1 MEKDK
6 IVKKIGK
13 KMKLKKK
20 TKLKKKIK
28 IKKSC
33 EKIILDY
40 EAKNTSVSKS
50 DINSTE
56 YQDVLKCMS
65 NKDREELKQNTGEFQ
80 YLYPN
85 KDDEHFNIKLTS
97 KKEFYDTRY
106 LKKTP
111 EDFKNIKEIAQ
122 KFCENTEFELQPH
135 QMFVR
140 NFVSSLTPY
149 NSLLL
154 YHGLGTG
161 KTCSAISVCEEMRSY
176 NSQMGDMRRIIIV
189 ASPKV
194 QENFKIQLF
203 DERKL
208 KNINGLWNIKACTG
222 NKFIKEINP
231 MNMKG
236 LNRIRVIRQIKKII
250 RQFYHFQGYGQFSN
264 YIKHSM
270 NKKIV
275 EGDSKK
281 IKEKKQKKALKK
293 EFSNRMVVIDEIHNM
308 RFNEEGST
316 KPKESSENL
325 IKLFSYS
332 DNIKLLIL
340 SATPMFNSY
349 LEIVWLLNILN
360 INDNRFPISE
370 KEIFNKMGS
379 FVIDKNGVEKGKNL
393 LIQKATGYISYVRGE
408 NPFTFPNSVWPSTA
422 LNPDSLQIKMLDGI
436 WKYPEKQING
446 GSTLPYITLFDLVLT
461 KIGDYQN
468 TGYDFIIRSLKK
480 QYPAMNDPRKGIA
493 YTILSDPLQAL
504 NMIYPNKNIASLD
517 INDETERKR
526 LFGKVGLS
534 RVMLFDPKKKR
545 NFGYKDSTLQ
555 HFGRIFSFDEIGKY
569 SSKIKYILN
578 SIKKSKGIVF
588 IYSQYIDGG
597 AVPVALAL
605 EELGITRY
613 GSNNLFE
620 TEPSPPL
627 DAKTMKPIAE
637 GDGSKNRARYIM
649 ITGDKNLTPDTADQ
663 IKAITGEN
671 NANGEI
677 VKVVIV
683 TRAGSE
689 GLDFKNIREMH
700 ILDPWYN
707 YNRQKQ
713 IIGRAIRNLSH
724 CALPYEERNCSIFLY
739 GTEMEDPEVESAD
752 LYIYRLAEKKA
763 LKMAKIT
770 RILKETAVDC
780 LLNNEALNFSQ
791 KNIQTVVEQKL
802 SNGNIINFNI
812 GDKEHSDMCDFTTCA
827 YKCKPDNTINDIIND
842 DTYNE
847 SFISMNL
854 DKIIQRIRLLF
865 KEQYFFKKNSLIAK
879 VRHLKNYPLDQIY
892 SALTYLINEN
902 NEYITDILGR
912 LGHLVNIGEYYLFQ
926 PIEIESKFIS
936 RFERV
941 HPIDYK
947 RKNIEFTLPERIP
960 GFIGTIEEKKD
971 LFDSNID
978 NMIKY
983 LHQEYNILN
992 NPTYIDAEYKN
1003 NWTMRCAWAIK
1014 NLVFYNTPMGKEVKE
1029 VKERK
1034 REREKR
1040 KKAFKKLLVSYAMEH
1055 ILDSYSFIEKTQIL
1069 SYITK
1074 KENKNVVDTVIDDY
1088 FEKFKIEN
1096 ETYQGIVLAQFDKP
1110 ESYQQYTILSL
1121 EKNNWV
1127 SSRAATA
1134 SLARDMFSKFQI
1146 IDIEKINDVIGFM
1159 INFGSQEIVFK
1170 IKDLEGSTKGRSNK
1184 GKRCANGESKNMIIQ
1199 RINKL
1204 LPQKEVELKGKKT
1217 SYEKYNIAKEHKSSI
1232 QTIYGKPKTK
1242 QNISVKKIIKE
1253 IKINSQQLCAEN
1265 ELIFRHYNAIKKDG
1279 KIWFFDVLRS
1289 VINNIEKLKK

>member
-1 MEKDK
+1 MEKTK
-6 IVKKIGK
+6 VVKKGK
-13 KMKLKKK
+13 KIKKIRKKL
-20 TKLKKKIK
+20 KLKKKIPK
-28 IKKSC
+28 LSC
-33 EKIILDY
+33 EEIISNY
-40 EAKNTSVSKS
+40 ENKKLTVSQS
-50 DINSTE
+50 DINSKE
-56 YQDVLKCMS
+56 YQNVLECISEK
-65 NKDREELKQNTGEFQ
+65 NKNESEKNSEDFQ

-85 KDDEHFNIKLTS
+85 KDDIHFNLKLTS
-97 KKEFYDTRY
+97 KKEFFDTRY
-106 LKKTP
+106 IKKTP
-111 EDFKNIKEIAQ
+111 DDFKNIKEIAQ
-122 KFCENTEFELQPH
+122 QFCENTEFELQPH

-161 KTCSAISVCEEMRSY
+161 KTCSAISVCEQMRSY

-208 KNINGLWNIKACTG
+208 KNVNGLWNIKACTG

-236 LNRIRVIRQIKKII
+236 LSRMRVVRQIKKII
-250 RQFYHFQGYGQFSN
+250 NQFYHFQGYGQFSN
-264 YIKHSM
+264 YIKRVM
-270 NKKIV
+270 DKKV
-275 EGDSKK
+275 VSGDSKNTIL
-281 IKEKKQKKALKK
+281 IKNKKSLKK

-332 DNIKLLIL
+332 DNLKLLIL

-349 LEIVWLLNILN
+349 MEIVWLLNILN
-360 INDNRFPISE
+360 INDGRFPISE
-370 KEIFNKMGS
+370 KEIFDKKGA
-379 FVIDKNGVEKGKNL
+379 FVIDKNGIEKGKDL

-408 NPFTFPNSVWPSTA
+408 NPFTFPNSIWPSTA
-422 LNPDSLQIKMLDGI
+422 LNPNSLQIKMQDSV
-436 WKYPEKQING
+436 WKYPTKQING
-446 GSTLPYITLFDLVLT
+446 GSTLPYIKLFDLVLT
-461 KIGDYQN
+461 KIGSYQLK
-468 TGYDFIIRSLKK
+468 GYEFIIKSLKNI
-480 QYPAMNDPRKGIA
+480 YPSLTKPGKGIA
-493 YTILSDPLQAL
+493 YTVLSDPMQAL
-504 NMIYPNKNIASLD
+504 NMVYPHKNLD
-517 INDETERKR
+517 TLDNEDSKL
-526 LFGKVGLS
+526 LFGKKGLS
-534 RVMLFDPKKKR
+534 RVMLFDPKKKK
-545 NFGYKDSTLQ
+545 NFNYKDSTIEN
-555 HFGRIFSFDEIGKY
+555 FGRIFSFDEIGKY
-569 SSKIKYILN
+569 SCKIKDILK
-578 SIKKSKGIVF
+578 SIKKSKGIIF

-597 AVPVALAL
+597 AVPIALAL
-605 EELGITRY
+605 EEMGITRH

-620 TEPSPPL
+620 NPPTPPINF
-627 DAKTMKPIAE
+627 KTMKPIKKGE
-637 GDGSKNRARYIM
+637 SSKNMARYIM
-649 ITGDKNLTPDTADQ
+649 ITGDKNLTPDTASQ

-671 NANGEI
+671 NTNGEI
-677 VKVVIV
+677 VKIAIV

-739 GTEMEDPEVESAD
+739 GTEMGDPDIESAD

-763 LKMAKIT
+763 LQMARIT

-791 KNIQTVVEQKL
+791 KNINTVVEQKI
-802 SNGNIINFNI
+802 SNGNTINFHV
-812 GDKEHSDMCDFTTCA
+812 GDKENSDMCDFTTCA
-827 YKCKPDNTINDIIND
+827 YNCKPDNKISDVIND

-847 SFISMNL
+847 NFISMNL

-865 KEQYFFKKNSLIAK
+865 KEGYFFEKNDLILR

-892 SALTYLINEN
+892 SALTYLINER

-912 LGHLVNIGEYYLFQ
+912 LGRLVNIGNYYLFQ

-941 HPIDYK
+941 HPVDYK
-947 RKNIEFTLPERIP
+947 RKKIEFVLPDRIP
-960 GFIGTIEEKKD
+960 EFIGSIEEKETLLK
-971 LFDSNID
+971 SNIEELIQFL
-978 NMIKY
+978 N
-983 LHQEYNILN
+983 QEHERLN
-992 NPTYIDAEYKN
+992 NPAYIETEYKN
-1003 NWTMRCAWAIK
+1003 NWTMRCAWAIQ
-1014 NLVFYNTPMGKEVKE
+1014 NLVSYNDIN
-1029 VKERK
+1029 
-1034 REREKR
+1034 
-1040 KKAFKKLLVSYAMEH
+1040 KKLLVGYAMDH

-1074 KENKNVVDTVIDDY
+1074 KKKENKNVVDTIIDNY
-1088 FEKFKIEN
+1088 FKTFKIKN
-1096 ETYQGIVLAQFDKP
+1096 DDYQGIVLAQFDKP
-1110 ESYQQYTILSL
+1110 ESYQQYTILAL
-1121 EKNNWV
+1121 EKNKWV

-1134 SLARDMFSKFQI
+1134 SLARTMFKTFQI
-1146 IDIEKINDVIGFM
+1146 TNIEKINNIIGFM

-1170 IKDLEGSTKGRSNK
+1170 IKDLEESSKGRSNK
-1184 GKRCANGESKNMIIQ
+1184 GRRCASGESKKMIIK
-1199 RINKL
+1199 RINDL
-1204 LPQKEVELKGKKT
+1204 LPDKEVLINKEKK
-1217 SYEKYNIAKEHKSSI
+1217 SFKKYNIGTQHKSSI
-1232 QTIYGKPKTK
+1232 ETIYGNP
-1242 QNISVKKIIKE
+1242 VKKQIVKVKGIDKE

-1265 ELIFRHYNAIKKDG
+1265 ELIFRHYNNTKKD
-1279 KIWFFDVLRS
+1279 KIWFFDVLHS
-1289 VINNIEKLKK
+1289 IINNIEKLKK

>member
-6 IVKKIGK
+6 SIKKKKLVKKTGK
-13 KMKLKKK
+13 KMRLK
-20 TKLKKKIK
+20 KKKIK
-28 IKKSC
+28 IKQSC
-33 EKIILDY
+33 EEIISTY
-40 EAKNTSVSKS
+40 QAKNIGVSKS
-50 DINSTE
+50 KITDIE

-65 NKDREELKQNTGEFQ
+65 EKDREELKQNTGEFQ

-85 KDDEHFNIKLTS
+85 KDDEHFNLKLTS

-236 LNRIRVIRQIKKII
+236 LSRIRVIRQIKKII

-264 YIKHSM
+264 HIKRVM
-270 NKKIV
+270 NKKV
-275 EGDSKK
+275 VSGDSKNI
-281 IKEKKQKKALKK
+281 IKSKHEKSLKK

-332 DNIKLLIL
+332 DNLKLLIL

-379 FVIDKNGVEKGKNL
+379 FVINSNGIETGKDL

-408 NPFTFPNSVWPSTA
+408 NPFTFPNSIWPSTA
-422 LNPDSLQIKMLDGI
+422 LNPDSLQIKMRDGI

-461 KIGDYQN
+461 KIGEYQN
-468 TGYDFIIRSLKK
+468 TGYDFIIRSLKT
-480 QYPAMNDPRKGIA
+480 QYSSMNDPQKGIA

-504 NMIYPNKNIASLD
+504 NMIYPHKNINSMD
-517 INDETERKR
+517 IGDETERKR
-526 LFGKVGLS
+526 LFGKIGLS

-545 NFGYKDSTLQ
+545 NFDYKDSTLQ
-555 HFGRIFSFDEIGKY
+555 NFGRIFSFDKIGKY

-620 TEPSPPL
+620 TAPSPPL
-627 DAKTMKPIAE
+627 DAKTMKPIADN
-637 GDGSKNRARYIM
+637 GGSKNRARYIM

-677 VKVVIV
+677 VKVAIV

-707 YNRQKQ
+707 YNRPKQ

-763 LKMAKIT
+763 LKMAQIT

-827 YKCKPDNTINDIIND
+827 YKCKPDNKINSIIND

-847 SFISMNL
+847 SFILMNL
-854 DKIIQRIRLLF
+854 DKITQRIRLLF
-865 KEQYFFKKNSLIAK
+865 KEQYFFEKNSLIAK

-892 SALTYLINEN
+892 SALTYLINER

-947 RKNIEFTLPERIP
+947 RKKIEFTLPERIP
-960 GFIGTIEEKKD
+960 DFIGTAEEKAN
-971 LFDSNID
+971 LLDSNIEEV
-978 NMIKY
+978 IKY
-983 LHQEYNILN
+983 LNQEYNILN
-992 NPTYIDAEYKN
+992 NPIYIDVEYKN

-1014 NLVFYNTPMGKEVKE
+1014 NLVFYNKID
-1029 VKERK
+1029 
-1034 REREKR
+1034 
-1040 KKAFKKLLVSYAMEH
+1040 KKLLVSYAMEH
-1055 ILDSYSFIEKTQIL
+1055 ILDSYSFIKKTQVL
-1069 SYITK
+1069 SYITTK
-1074 KENKNVVDTVIDDY
+1074 SNKTQVDIIIDNY
-1088 FEKFKIEN
+1088 FNKLKISN
-1096 ETYQGIVLAQFDKP
+1096 DTHNGIVLAQFDKP
-1110 ESYQQYTILSL
+1110 ESFQQYTILTF
-1121 EKNNWV
+1121 EKTKWV

-1134 SLARDMFSKFQI
+1134 SLAREMFSKFQI
-1146 IDIEKINDVIGFM
+1146 VNIEKINNIIGFM

-1170 IKDLEGSTKGRSNK
+1170 IKAIEGTTKGRSNK

-1199 RINKL
+1199 RINNL
-1204 LPQKEVELKGKKT
+1204 LPQKEVEVDGKKIL
-1217 SYEKYNIAKEHKSSI
+1217 YEKYNAGTKHKSSI
-1232 QTIYGKPKTK
+1232 QTIYGKPITK
-1242 QNISVKKIIKE
+1242 QIIPVKKIQKE

-1265 ELIFRHYNAIKKDG
+1265 ELIFRHYNATNKDG

-1289 VINNIEKLKK
+1289 IINNIEKLKK